1 MISVYEKGAVDFG
14 NNGLG
19 TLNPISCV
27 VTETINGNY
36 EVVLTHPID
45 EAGKYARIQEE
56 RIIKVPVPAGRTPRI
71 ASGVGAGTLRIYK
84 IVTDGRRLYLRA
96 APSQDAKGIK
106 TYKPGTEVVV
116 IDNETDS
123 KWSEVETP
131 DGKHGWMW
139 TGNLSYV
146 RTEVTNEAADSIKE
160 AVILREQPFRIYKV
174 EPTLTTVTAYARHIF
189 YDLMDNMVSEYKPAK
204 TTTGAAA
211 FIGLAGATEDGHG
224 FAFYSDLDS
233 TAEEIEITDKNP
245 AEAILGDGGLIEN
258 YGGELARDW
267 WDVYLVKRIGEETG
281 IQIREGKNLL
291 GIKYSVDITN
301 CATRIIPKGTDAD
314 GKPLYLPEKWVENPA
329 EDRAVYINHKYSV
342 LEVKDAKEKTK
353 GDDKRTKEECWAMMR
368 KAAEDAFKEGA
379 DLPDVTLNVDF
390 IDCAETEEY
399 RQYRFLQGIHMGDTV
414 RVVAKRVGV
423 EVSMRMTQYSYNC
436 LTKRYEKMTLGTI
449 DATIEGNMINP
460 RSIGSGTIKGSMI
473 KLGGVGA
480 GQLADG
486 SVNGLKVALGAIEYA
501 HIGEAAI
508 NQLSANAITAIRAD
522 IRELVAGN
530 ITTDQLYADLAV
542 IAAAQITAANIE
554 KANIQWAQ
562 IGTLAAEI
570 AKVVNA
576 EIKNAKIDWA
586 QIENAEIDAA
596 DIKNLSASIA
606 TIVKAEIEL
615 AEIDWARIKN
625 VEVDTAQIK
634 LGAITR
640 ALIAAGAIGTA
651 QIADGSITSAKI
663 VELSADVIKSGTL
676 STERLLIKGEGGLF
690 YEINAKAGGLT
701 AAQLTEEQY
710 KNAISGTALVAQS
723 VTADKIAAKSI
734 TANEILSGT
743 ITAAEINV
751 SNLFAAQATIAAL
764 DSYIMRTSTIEAL
777 KGSLDIWASDKI
789 RLAVSQVQIGGTNMA
804 SFRSLTFFNEAG
816 TLTGELVDRETAHY
830 CRSGKTIILHAF
842 DGNYDG
848 AAFLRNSLAAGKQYT
863 VSFWASCN
871 VENTLLA
878 VNIFNSGRGVD
889 QNLGELI
896 YAGPNGGY
904 YTRTFECPVT
914 DMYELR
920 FICFGGHTGDVH
932 IMDVKLE
939 EGNKATAWSPAPE
952 DTDGAIKELSA
963 QLIVQAGEIV
973 ANATKIE
980 TVNQSASSAQN
991 AANAAQN
998 AAAGAQGAA
1007 NNAVTRVT
1015 TAEQSI
1021 SALDEAV
1028 RTKVSQTDFNA
1039 LGNRVSEAEG
1049 SITTQA
1055 GQIAAKVSV
1064 DDFNALGNRVAS
1076 AEGSIT
1082 TQAGLIEAKVEKTA
1096 FDELGRVVS
1105 EQGTKIALT
1114 DEQVLILAGRT
1125 VGGTNLAMFGEL
1137 TFANSAGTLT
1147 GELLDHPETHYCRS
1161 GKVIRLEAFDGA
1173 YNIAGFHDISLE
1185 GSREYTV
1192 SFWAVGELDG
1202 MPLTVNIWNSG
1213 RGVDEGIENVSLSRD
1228 GNYYKKTFT
1237 CPVSDTYELR
1247 FINFGGHSG
1256 FIDILDVK
1264 LEEGN
1269 TATAWSAN
1277 PAEFRA
1283 GSSVEITEKRVK
1295 IVSPETQIGIPAA
1308 DGETMVA
1315 QFDENGLTAERVTAG
1330 NIAYRY
1336 DGPAAL
1342 YVNPNADS
1350 TQIATGAYYRSLADA
1365 CAAVSGRNLDR
1376 DVTIAVEGD
1385 SYGSAVL
1392 YGICGRG
1399 SLTVL
1404 GNGRNLTGE
1413 LLIGR
1418 NTVDIV
1424 VDGLSATATGAAA
1437 AIQQGPGWM
1446 QWTRC
1451 KFVGASDSSYGLR
1464 LERHAAAFMFECELY
1479 NAEHLLS
1486 VGTSADVVC
1495 NMLKGGGG
1503 TNFLYGD
1510 GGNVK
1515 WYGTRPGGNL
1525 RIEHPSFTNP
1535 EDLSALAID
1544 YGSAQ
1549 PSVPAIQT
1557 ASWDY
1562 LYSDSYARG
1571 WNAFEYDDDVRQG
1584 YNGQIIHGVIW
1595 FDAAAIRSTLS
1606 GRTIKQASLRLYM
1619 HTGVG
1624 RAVGVSVQLYGSN
1637 VSYDRTDSPALLTS
1651 YGTIGTTQPG
1661 VVNEI
1666 TIPAQVITDI
1676 VNGTIQALVL
1686 KSDDATYHNGEK
1698 YSKNYAR
1705 FSGSTSA
1712 TADTCP
1718 RLTVVYQ

>member
-1 MISVYEKGAVDFG
+1 MSNQGFRQIFKFDDANLKQLNDTLRWLYSKVTGRVEMRDLSTETKATIESKADGAVVEE
-14 NNGLG
+14 
-19 TLNPISCV
+19 IR
-27 VTETINGNY
+27 ETA
-36 EVVLTHPID
+36 D
-45 EAGKYARIQEE
+45 Q
-56 RIIKVPVPAGRTPRI
+56 
-71 ASGVGAGTLRIYK
+71 
-84 IVTDGRRLYLRA
+84 
-96 APSQDAKGIK
+96 AKGK
-106 TYKPGTEVVV
+106 ADAAEKAVVSMQTS
-116 IDNETDS
+116 IERNE
-123 KWSEVETP
+123 
-131 DGKHGWMW
+131 
-139 TGNLSYV
+139 
-146 RTEVTNEAADSIKE
+146 
-160 AVILREQPFRIYKV
+160 
-174 EPTLTTVTAYARHIF
+174 
-189 YDLMDNMVSEYKPAK
+189 
-204 TTTGAAA
+204 
-211 FIGLAGATEDGHG
+211 
-224 FAFYSDLDS
+224 
-233 TAEEIEITDKNP
+233 
-245 AEAILGDGGLIEN
+245 EAILL
-258 YGGELARDW
+258 
-267 WDVYLVKRIGEETG
+267 K
-281 IQIREGKNLL
+281 
-291 GIKYSVDITN
+291 
-301 CATRIIPKGTDAD
+301 AD
-314 GKPLYLPEKWVENPA
+314 
-329 EDRAVYINHKYSV
+329 
-342 LEVKDAKEKTK
+342 KT
-353 GDDKRTKEECWAMMR
+353 
-368 KAAEDAFKEGA
+368 
-379 DLPDVTLNVDF
+379 
-390 IDCAETEEY
+390 
-399 RQYRFLQGIHMGDTV
+399 
-414 RVVAKRVGV
+414 
-423 EVSMRMTQYSYNC
+423 
-436 LTKRYEKMTLGTI
+436 
-449 DATIEGNMINP
+449 
-460 RSIGSGTIKGSMI
+460 
-473 KLGGVGA
+473 
-480 GQLADG
+480 
-486 SVNGLKVALGAIEYA
+486 
-501 HIGEAAI
+501 
-508 NQLSANAITAIRAD
+508 
-522 IRELVAGN
+522 
-530 ITTDQLYADLAV
+530 
-542 IAAAQITAANIE
+542 
-554 KANIQWAQ
+554 
-562 IGTLAAEI
+562 
-570 AKVVNA
+570 
-576 EIKNAKIDWA
+576 
-586 QIENAEIDAA
+586 
-596 DIKNLSASIA
+596 
-606 TIVKAEIEL
+606 
-615 AEIDWARIKN
+615 
-625 VEVDTAQIK
+625 EVDT
-634 LGAITR
+634 
-640 ALIAAGAIGTA
+640 
-651 QIADGSITSAKI
+651 
-663 VELSADVIKSGTL
+663 
-676 STERLLIKGEGGLF
+676 
-690 YEINAKAGGLT
+690 
-701 AAQLTEEQY
+701 
-710 KNAISGTALVAQS
+710 ISGTVSEHSAQFEVAAEQIS
-723 VTADKIAAKSI
+723 STVKRVDTLNGTVNEHSTAITQTADKIESTAKAVQTLDGKVEEQSTRI
-734 TANEILSGT
+734 TQ
-743 ITAAEINV
+743 TAERIESKAEKSAVDALGQTV
-751 SNLFAAQATIAAL
+751 SKHESAISQTP
-764 DSYIMRTSTIEAL
+764 EQ
-777 KGSLDIWASDKI
+777 I
-789 RLAVSQVQIGGTNMA
+789 RMAVSQVQVGGTNMA
-804 SFRSLTFFNEAG
+804 AFSSLTFFNEAG

-863 VSFWASCN
+863 VSFWASCG

-896 YAGPNGGY
+896 YTGPNGGY

-952 DTDGAIKELSA
+952 DTDGAIEKLSA
-963 QLIVQAGEIV
+963 QLSVQAGEII

-980 TVNQSASSAQN
+980 TVNQSAASAQN

-998 AAAGAQGAA
+998 AAAGAQGTA

-1015 TAEQSI
+1015 TAEHSI

-1055 GQIAAKVSV
+1055 GQIAAKV
-1064 DDFNALGNRVAS
+1064 
-1076 AEGSIT
+1076 
-1082 TQAGLIEAKVEKTA
+1082 EKTE

-1213 RGVDEGIENVSLSRD
+1213 RGVDEGIENVSLSR
-1228 GNYYKKTFT
+1228 GGSYYKKTFI
-1237 CPVSDTYELR
+1237 CPMSDTYELR

-1350 TQIATGAYYRSLADA
+1350 AQMATGAYYRSLADA

-1399 SLTVL
+1399 SLTVY

-1451 KFVGASDSSYGLR
+1451 KFVGTSGSSYGLR
-1464 LERHAAAFMFECELY
+1464 LDRHAAAFMFECELY

-1510 GGNVK
+1510 GGNIK

-1525 RIEHPSFTNP
+1525 RIDHPSFTNP

-1571 WNAFEYDDDVRQG
+1571 WHPFTDDDDDVRQG
-1584 YNGQIIHGVIW
+1584 YNGQIFHGVMW
-1595 FDAAAIRSTLS
+1595 FDATAIRSTLS
-1606 GRTIKQASLRLYM
+1606 GRTINQVSLRLHM

-1624 RAVGVSVQLYGSN
+1624 RGVAVSVQLYGSD
-1637 VSYDRTDSPALLTS
+1637 VSYDRTDSPVLLTS
-1651 YGTIGTTQPG
+1651 YGTIGKTSPG

-1666 TIPAQVITDI
+1666 TIPTQVITDI

-1686 KSDDATYHNGEK
+1686 KSDDVTYYNGKK
-1698 YSKNYAR
+1698 YSRNYAR